1 MPVLSQISAIS
12 ITEAMFPL
20 GERGRVREAGRDIWL
35 AEISIITVMGGQSL

>member
-20 GERGRVREAGRDIWL
+20 GERQRVLEAGRDIWL
-35 AEISIITVMGGQSL
+35 AEISIITLMGSQSL